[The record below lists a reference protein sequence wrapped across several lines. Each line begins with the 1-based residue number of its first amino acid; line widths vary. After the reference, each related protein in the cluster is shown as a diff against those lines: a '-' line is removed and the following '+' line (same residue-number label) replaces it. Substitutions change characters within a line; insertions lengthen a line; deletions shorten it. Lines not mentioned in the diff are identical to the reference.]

1 VTISAPRYT
10 ISRLDREP
18 RWKRVRVIVFEGL
31 MRRLAALNIV
41 LIVLG
46 ALIVGVEVVLF
57 TTPAFVALMSFG
69 GPVGLSDF
77 AVPFESTPYLL
88 LATLLT
94 ASAGASSIAGDVA
107 DRSIT
112 LYLSRPITTGDY
124 LVGKGSAVGLVL
136 AIFFLIPG
144 FAACLFAYIVGNVT
158 VGLAVT
164 AIGAFVVSGLLLVL
178 FFTTLAL
185 FLSSL
190 TRRPIFAGAAIFG
203 VLVSAEVL
211 AQLVRGVTSSA
222 QALYLSP
229 IEDLLAVAQSLFGVT
244 PSIGAGSAAGVVP
257 GISVVGSVVTYLRV
271 RQVEVVG

>member
-1 VTISAPRYT
+1 
-10 ISRLDREP
+10 
-18 RWKRVRVIVFEGL
+18 
-31 MRRLAALNIV
+31 
-41 LIVLG
+41 
-46 ALIVGVEVVLF
+46 
-57 TTPAFVALMSFG
+57 
-69 GPVGLSDF
+69 VGLSDF

-244 PSIGAGSAAGVVP
+244 PSIGAGSAAGVVL

>member
-1 VTISAPRYT
+1 
-10 ISRLDREP
+10 
-18 RWKRVRVIVFEGL
+18 
-31 MRRLAALNIV
+31 
-41 LIVLG
+41 
-46 ALIVGVEVVLF
+46 
-57 TTPAFVALMSFG
+57 
-69 GPVGLSDF
+69 
-77 AVPFESTPYLL
+77 
-88 LATLLT
+88 
-94 ASAGASSIAGDVA
+94 
-107 DRSIT
+107 
-112 LYLSRPITTGDY
+112 
-124 LVGKGSAVGLVL
+124 VGLVL

-158 VGLAVT
+158 FGLAVT
-164 AIGAFVVSGLLLVL
+164 AIGAFVVSGLLMVL

-244 PSIGAGSAAGVVP
+244 PSIGAGSAAGVVL